1 METKSAARH
10 SETALLVAPALL
22 YKTGLM
28 VPIAVV
34 VMVVIGIMVRG
45 IIRTALSR
53 IRTAMTSA
61 IVVRIMIGRIIRTAI
76 NRILAA
82 MTPAI
87 IVRIM
92 IRQIIAATT
101 ASHHRA
107 AAIE

>member
-1 METKSAARH
+1 
-10 SETALLVAPALL
+10 
-22 YKTGLM
+22 
-28 VPIAVV
+28 
-34 VMVVIGIMVRG
+34 
-45 IIRTALSR
+45 
-53 IRTAMTSA
+53 
-61 IVVRIMIGRIIRTAI
+61 MIGRIIRTAI

-101 ASHHRA
+101 ASHHRT

>member
-10 SETALLVAPALL
+10 SETALLVVPALL

-53 IRTAMTSA
+53 ILATMTSA
-61 IVVRIMIGRIIRTAI
+61 IVVRIMVRGIIRTALSPI
-76 NRILAA
+76 RTA
-82 MTPAI
+82 MTSPGC
-87 IVRIM
+87 R
-92 IRQIIAATT
+92 
-101 ASHHRA
+101 SHHDWPDHPHRD
-107 AAIE
+107 